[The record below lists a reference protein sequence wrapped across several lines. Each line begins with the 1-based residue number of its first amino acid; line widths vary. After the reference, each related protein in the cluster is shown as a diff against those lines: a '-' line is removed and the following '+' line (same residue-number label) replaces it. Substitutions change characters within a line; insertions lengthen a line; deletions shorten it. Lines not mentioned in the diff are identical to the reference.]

1 MTQELLVRLFRS
13 IEGEPTEDIIL
24 VAEKIIEEEAK
35 KGHNRLA
42 SKLNNT
48 RDWKR
53 ARHVVKKIV

>member
-13 IEGEPTEDIIL
+13 IEGEPTADIIL
-24 VAEKIIEEEAK
+24 VAEKIIEEETK

-53 ARHVVKKIV
+53 AMHVVK